1 MSISELKGI
10 IYINR
15 ELLQSM
21 AEDNLVVWN
30 EDALTITDK
39 GLPFIR
45 IVASTLDPML
55 AQASGNLPYSM
66 AL

>member
-1 MSISELKGI
+1 
-10 IYINR
+10 
-15 ELLQSM
+15 M

-30 EDALTITDK
+30 EDALIITDK

-45 IVASTLDPML
+45 IVASALDPML
-55 AQASGNLPYSM
+55 VQTSGNLPYSM